1 MGIIL
6 MYLAYLGVTLPLLKR
21 RFEGWPGN
29 LADAKDNLFKLGAW
43 GKPLNIIGIIYGAL
57 MVINLEWP
65 RTALYIDD
73 TYKWGPTT
81 ATIFLLAVGVIYY
94 YAVQRHKG
102 GVLEEHRAEAA
113 AGD

>member
-1 MGIIL
+1 
-6 MYLAYLGVTLPLLKR
+6 
-21 RFEGWPGN
+21 
-29 LADAKDNLFKLGAW
+29 
-43 GKPLNIIGIIYGAL
+43 

-65 RTALYIDD
+65 RVALYIDD

-81 ATIFLLAVGVIYY
+81 ATIVLLGVGLVYY

-102 GVLEEHRAEAA
+102 GVLEEHRAEVA